1 MLYSTHVNHVSVSP
15 TNAIEPTQRQRKTLA
30 RVGIEPTTFA
40 LDHPSFVEFYYSK
53 FLSMRA
59 FSARWLKVLVSAFDS
74 ALKRKTKH
82 FLQ

>member
-1 MLYSTHVNHVSVSP
+1 MCCAIFYPCKP
-15 TNAIEPTQRQRKTLA
+15 TNGIEPTQGKRKTLTK
-30 RVGIEPTTFA
+30 VGIEPTTFG
-40 LDHPSFVEFYYSK
+40 LDHPSFGEFYTIRK
-53 FLSMRA
+53 IFSMRA